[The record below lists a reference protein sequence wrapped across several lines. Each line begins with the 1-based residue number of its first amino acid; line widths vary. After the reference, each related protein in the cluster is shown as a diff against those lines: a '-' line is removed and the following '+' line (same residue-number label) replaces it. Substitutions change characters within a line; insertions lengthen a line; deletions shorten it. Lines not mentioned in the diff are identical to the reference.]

1 MSENIRVAKWHPA
14 FGKDLEIALEATLN
28 KNADFN
34 YDSNLLNSGMI
45 HLLNEKRKVYH
56 PAVVEDNSTSK
67 RTVRFIPCFA
77 GKVEYFRLCLWGKG
91 ISKKPFFIRFA
102 RFGEDKTFGFN
113 DSSRPYIGLDFFSKR
128 SETFIPV
135 FVKVLDRE
143 SGEMIFL
150 VIEGAFVEAENSIV
164 FTIRKISASEVPPI
178 LL

>member
-28 KNADFN
+28 NNADFN
-34 YDSNLLNSGMI
+34 YDSSLLNSGMI
-45 HLLNEKRKVYH
+45 HLLQDKRKIYH
-56 PAVVEDNSTSK
+56 PAVIANDSTGG
-67 RTVRFIPCFA
+67 RIIRFFPCFA
-77 GKVEYFRLCLWGKG
+77 GKVECFRLCLWGKG

-102 RFGEDKTFGFN
+102 RFGEDKSFGFN

-128 SETFIPV
+128 SDTFIPI
-135 FVKVLDRE
+135 FVKILDRE

-150 VIEGAFVEAENSIV
+150 VIEGDFEAENSIV
-164 FTIRKISASEVPPI
+164 FTVKKITSAEVPPI